1 MGNKAEPIN
10 VLKKQCKRLKE
21 ELELCIEV
29 AWLSIEKRTG
39 ERFYL
44 AVQEVIGNVKNDYIC
59 YINSEGDDDFNAEA
73 YLFLSGFENIADL
86 DDMDWLHLSTLI
98 SELFPENVQHE
109 GIDSIDMLY
118 FSLIWKRLQ
127 EVDAL
132 LKQNDVVN
140 AEELLVQVEKWVRN
154 EFVSA
159 GIHRPDL
166 IKKTNADRLEH
177 RTSVSVSKR
186 ENVMKRYD
194 KSLPDSGYKYL
205 FDIYKIIKERC
216 DTDFKD
222 ANITPVALC
231 VWYVDN
237 CYSCDCKT
245 RFEDSVLKKLELKMA
260 EFQKLNPEDLELDTY
275 KRVFTAIERGEYDK
289 HFGDL
294 V

>member
-10 VLKKQCKRLKE
+10 MLKKQRKRLKE
-21 ELELCIEV
+21 ELELCIDV

-44 AVQEVIGNVKNDYIC
+44 AVQEVIRNVKNDYIC

-98 SELFPENVQHE
+98 PELFPENVQYE
-109 GIDSIDMLY
+109 GIDRIDMLY

-127 EVDAL
+127 EADAL
-132 LKQNDVVN
+132 LKQNDVAN
-140 AEELLVQVEKWVRN
+140 AEELLVQVEKWIRN

-159 GIHRPDL
+159 DIHSPGL

-177 RTSVSVSKR
+177 RISVSASKR

-216 DTDFKD
+216 DMNVKD
-222 ANITPVALC
+222 GMTPVALC
-231 VWYVDN
+231 MWYVDN
-237 CYSCDCKT
+237 CYSSACKT
-245 RFEDSVLKKLELKMA
+245 HFESSVLKKLELKMA
-260 EFQKLNPEDLELDTY
+260 EFQKLNPDDLELDTY
-275 KRVFTAIERGEYDK
+275 KRVFTAIERGVYDK
-289 HFGDL
+289 HFVL
-294 V
+294 